1 MDSHFQFMFYETVG
15 ALRLCNGA
23 KAHGQAG
30 FVGTTFL
37 NDQIEVLH
45 TINDRT
51 FNLFAQ
57 AQIE

>member
-1 MDSHFQFMFYETVG
+1 MG
-15 ALRLCNGA
+15 ALRLSNGG

-45 TINDRT
+45 TIKDESVN
-51 FNLFAQ
+51 FLAQ
-57 AQIE
+57 A